1 MITILISVIL
11 FIIIYLIYDE
21 HETPILFAMIATGF
35 SLGLLIATILGD
47 TSLSDK
53 EVRLVVKNTTHI
65 SSIADGANIQGRFML
80 GSGTIEGVPCYVYY
94 VGNDI
99 KGYKIARIKAEN
111 VVIKEEQNCTP
122 RIVYNGWK
130 RIKPFF
136 KSFLI
141 IPRII
146 HEDEVTIYVP
156 KGTII
161 RNFVL
166 DSNL

>member
-1 MITILISVIL
+1 MITIAIAIIL

-21 HETPILFAMIATGF
+21 YETPTLFAMIATGF
-35 SLGLLIATILGD
+35 SLGLLIATILGS
-47 TSLSDK
+47 TTLSDK

-65 SSIADGANIQGRFML
+65 LSIADGTNIHGRFML

-99 KGYKIARIKAEN
+99 KGYKIDRIKAEN
-111 VVIKEEQNCTP
+111 VIIKEERNCTP
-122 RIVYNGWK
+122 RIVYKGWK

-146 HEDEVTIYVP
+146 NEERITIYVP